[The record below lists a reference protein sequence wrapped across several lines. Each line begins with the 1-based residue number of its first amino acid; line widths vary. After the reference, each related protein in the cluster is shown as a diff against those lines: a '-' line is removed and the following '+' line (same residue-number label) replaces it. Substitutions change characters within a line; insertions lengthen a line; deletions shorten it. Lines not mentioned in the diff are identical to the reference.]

1 MPHSI
6 SQSHRLHNFVH
17 MALLFAGLA
26 LLTGLLGWIIAG
38 TEGVIWT
45 VFLSLILF
53 WFSPRLSPRMVL
65 KLYRARPIRPGEAP
79 QLEAIVRELARRAAL
94 PRTPD
99 LYYIPSRIM
108 NAFTLGT
115 RRDAAL
121 VMTDGI
127 IRQLSPRELTGVLA
141 HEISHAAH
149 NDIAIMGFADLL
161 NRITAAFS
169 LFGQFLVLI
178 NLPLVLFG
186 DYSFN
191 WLPILLLVASP
202 TIATL
207 LQLALSRTR
216 EFEADLGAA
225 RLTGDPLGLAS
236 ALARLE
242 YSSGSWLTRIL
253 FPGRKET
260 QPSLIRTHPHTE
272 ERVARL
278 RELAG
283 SEEFRRS
290 EVRPAFEQA
299 GQPSFPRTVRLTR
312 PRWRPG
318 GFWF

>member
-1 MPHSI
+1 M
-6 SQSHRLHNFVH
+6 RNVLH
-17 MALLFAGLA
+17 MTLLVAGLA

-38 TEGVIWT
+38 TEGVVWT
-45 VFLSLILF
+45 IFLSMVLF

-65 KLYRARPIRPGEAP
+65 KLYSARLVYPGEAP
-79 QLEAIVRELARRAAL
+79 RLEAIIRELARRAGL

-115 RRDAAL
+115 GKETAL
-121 VMTDGI
+121 VLTDGI

-149 NDIAIMGFADLL
+149 KDIAIMGFADLL
-161 NRITAAFS
+161 NRITAGFS
-169 LFGQFLVLI
+169 LFGQLLVLI

-202 TIATL
+202 TLATL

-225 RLTGDPLGLAS
+225 RLTGDPMGLAS
-236 ALARLE
+236 ALTRLE
-242 YSSGSWLTRIL
+242 YSSGSWLTRVL

-278 RELAG
+278 RELAA
-283 SEEFRRS
+283 SKEFHPR
-290 EVRPAFEQA
+290 EMHPVFQ
-299 GQPSFPRTVRLTR
+299 QPQEPPFPHAARVSR

>member
-1 MPHSI
+1 
-6 SQSHRLHNFVH
+6 
-17 MALLFAGLA
+17 
-26 LLTGLLGWIIAG
+26 
-38 TEGVIWT
+38 
-45 VFLSLILF
+45 
-53 WFSPRLSPRMVL
+53 
-65 KLYRARPIRPGEAP
+65 
-79 QLEAIVRELARRAAL
+79 
-94 PRTPD
+94 
-99 LYYIPSRIM
+99 M

-115 RRDAAL
+115 RKDAAL
-121 VMTDGI
+121 VLTDGI
-127 IRQLSPRELTGVLA
+127 IRQLSLRELTGVLA

-161 NRITAAFS
+161 NRITAGFS

-186 DYSFN
+186 GYSFN

-236 ALARLE
+236 ALSRLE
-242 YSSGSWLTRIL
+242 HSSGSWLTRVL

-272 ERVARL
+272 ERIDRL
-278 RELAG
+278 KELAA
-283 SEEFRRS
+283 SDEFQRRNLH
-290 EVRPAFEQA
+290 PIFEPPTHHA
-299 GQPSFPRTVRLTR
+299 FPRTIRLTT

>member
-1 MPHSI
+1 
-6 SQSHRLHNFVH
+6 
-17 MALLFAGLA
+17 
-26 LLTGLLGWIIAG
+26 
-38 TEGVIWT
+38 
-45 VFLSLILF
+45 
-53 WFSPRLSPRMVL
+53 MVL

-149 NDIAIMGFADLL
+149 NDIAILGFADLL

-242 YSSGSWLTRIL
+242 YSSGSWLTRVL

-290 EVRPAFEQA
+290 EVRPAFVQA